1 MNIEAH
7 PAIHYWMMLLFYNV
21 GISMNVLMAAWIVAQ
36 SKINSIQGM
45 KQYFAVRWPPIL
57 IRWVICIFLFLMVWE
72 NPSVMNLERFMTSLS
87 IHLGVAGV
95 LGFVSD
101 AAWDKLLAIIL
112 PGIQKELPA
121 IPPVQP

>member
-1 MNIEAH
+1 MNIETH
-7 PAIHYWMMLLFYNV
+7 PALHYVMMLIFYNV

-72 NPSVMNLERFMTSLS
+72 NPSVMNLEKFMPNLAA
-87 IHLGVAGV
+87 HLGMAGAV
-95 LGFVSD
+95 GFVSD
-101 AAWDKLLAIIL
+101 AVWDKVLAIVL

-121 IPPVQP
+121 VQEPK